1 MWSQF
6 WVLHIFV
13 VMADF
18 GDDPFDKALFECQRM
33 SLSLCCTSRVRENC
47 LDRCGAIQCAGD
59 SFYKQVIDRQFSR
72 LKTQSRTAAIAP
84 GVAPIIPVIDR
95 QFSRLKTQSR
105 TAAIAPGVA
114 PIIPGGFSFS
124 IDHAT
129 DGINSG
135 IDFRPI
141 GLTTFRNGKN
151 DGETSRRGSE
161 TIFSKGPPLAQTSF
175 PTLITSIPVFEIT
188 QVPENNGA
196 FIISA
201 TSVPSTVGR
210 TTNIQSGNSGG
221 IPDRSVL
228 QPPDGSE
235 SLVHLSS
242 SDYDTDPPSI
252 PVLPLPPPIPPNSF
266 IASSRNINPNA
277 PFVAHLNRLW
287 SVRITP
293 HGKSTSDFGSDWGN
307 IDAWKKVDAKNFG
320 PVEKVSL
327 EKGISAVIGA
337 FISGPKRRNR
347 INNFNRSTA
356 PTPQPSTS
364 QLSQLVS
371 TTSLAIP
378 ATSVT
383 MTTIASQ
390 CGIPPHFLPCVSTE
404 VANSRMLQCC
414 RAKQLPVGCQNLCRY
429 DVTQAEI
436 KAALDAAQCGI
447 LYVAP
452 IVECAS
458 GGHDNIDCC
467 RYKQIAIKSGPQCEV
482 FCRAGDGIKG
492 LGLQHLICNT
502 VMNDL
507 IICHHAGLRP

>member
-1 MWSQF
+1 
-6 WVLHIFV
+6 
-13 VMADF
+13 MADF

-84 GVAPIIPVIDR
+84 GVAPIIP
-95 QFSRLKTQSR
+95 
-105 TAAIAPGVA
+105 
-114 PIIPGGFSFS
+114 GGFSFS

-151 DGETSRRGSE
+151 DGETSRGGSE

-201 TSVPSTVGR
+201 TSVPSTVNQQIFIQVGR

-266 IASSRNINPNA
+266 IASSRNINPN
-277 PFVAHLNRLW
+277 
-287 SVRITP
+287 
-293 HGKSTSDFGSDWGN
+293 GN
-307 IDAWKKVDAKNFG
+307 NMPYMDNA
-320 PVEKVSL
+320 
-327 EKGISAVIGA
+327 GISAVIGA

-347 INNFNRSTA
+347 INNFSRSTA
-356 PTPQPSTS
+356 
-364 QLSQLVS
+364 
-371 TTSLAIP
+371 
-378 ATSVT
+378 
-383 MTTIASQ
+383 Q